1 MSCRDSR
8 RSLPRLT
15 DEELR
20 GMDDRRRPRG
30 SGRTRPFRSLSER
43 GARRRTRQAAA
54 VRRLDCAG
62 SPRFPGST
70 FGANVFVA
78 TKGYETLVAAHDER
92 SSGQQEMYLVLEGEA
107 DFELAGVQVRA
118 TRGTV
123 IAVIDA
129 TVTRRAV
136 ACAPGTML
144 LAIGAG
150 QGPFSSTWRESHF
163 ENVPRADEM

>member
-1 MSCRDSR
+1 
-8 RSLPRLT
+8 
-15 DEELR
+15 
-20 GMDDRRRPRG
+20 
-30 SGRTRPFRSLSER
+30 LSER
-43 GARRRTRQAAA
+43 GARRRTRQACGRSPPRL
-54 VRRLDCAG
+54 RRVTEI
-62 SPRFPGST
+62 PGVAT

-92 SSGQQEMYLVLEGEA
+92 SSGQQEMYLVLEGE

-123 IAVIDA
+123 IAVIDP